1 MKKTL
6 IKSDVAGI
14 VAEIC
19 FNKRDFVKEGEN
31 LIFIESMKMEIPVIA
46 PFDSEIEEI
55 FVKTK
60 KNFINQG
67 YQLIFI
73 PSMRTPQKIID
84 KAQNFFDDDKIIIQ
98 DIDKKAYL

>member
-46 PFDSEIEEI
+46 PCDGEIDEI
-55 FVKTK
+55 FVKK
-60 KNFINQG
+60 DEVISQNQP
-67 YQLIFI
+67 LLTLK
-73 PSMRTPQKIID
+73 S
-84 KAQNFFDDDKIIIQ
+84 
-98 DIDKKAYL
+98 

>member
-55 FVKTK
+55 FVKK
-60 KNFINQG
+60 DEVISQNQP
-67 YQLIFI
+67 LLTLT
-73 PSMRTPQKIID
+73 S
-84 KAQNFFDDDKIIIQ
+84 
-98 DIDKKAYL
+98 

>member
-14 VAEIC
+14 VSEIC

-55 FVKTK
+55 YVKK
-60 KNFINQG
+60 DEVISQNQP
-67 YQLIFI
+67 LLTLK
-73 PSMRTPQKIID
+73 S
-84 KAQNFFDDDKIIIQ
+84 
-98 DIDKKAYL
+98 

>member
-46 PFDSEIEEI
+46 PFDGELEEI
-55 FVKTK
+55 FVKK
-60 KNFINQG
+60 DEVISQNQP
-67 YQLIFI
+67 LLTLK
-73 PSMRTPQKIID
+73 S
-84 KAQNFFDDDKIIIQ
+84 
-98 DIDKKAYL
+98 

>member
-55 FVKTK
+55 FVKK
-60 KNFINQG
+60 DGVISQNQP
-67 YQLIFI
+67 LLTLK
-73 PSMRTPQKIID
+73 S
-84 KAQNFFDDDKIIIQ
+84 
-98 DIDKKAYL
+98 

>member
-14 VAEIC
+14 VEEIC

-55 FVKTK
+55 FVKK
-60 KNFINQG
+60 DEVISQNQP
-67 YQLIFI
+67 LLTLK
-73 PSMRTPQKIID
+73 S
-84 KAQNFFDDDKIIIQ
+84 
-98 DIDKKAYL
+98 

>member
-19 FNKRDFVKEGEN
+19 FNKRDFVEEGEN

-55 FVKTK
+55 FVKK
-60 KNFINQG
+60 DEVISQNQP
-67 YQLIFI
+67 LLTLK
-73 PSMRTPQKIID
+73 S
-84 KAQNFFDDDKIIIQ
+84 
-98 DIDKKAYL
+98 

>member
-46 PFDSEIEEI
+46 PFDGELEEI
-55 FVKTK
+55 FVKK
-60 KNFINQG
+60 GEVISQNQP
-67 YQLIFI
+67 LLTLK
-73 PSMRTPQKIID
+73 S
-84 KAQNFFDDDKIIIQ
+84 
-98 DIDKKAYL
+98 

>member
-19 FNKRDFVKEGEN
+19 FKKSDFVKEGEN

-55 FVKTK
+55 FVKK
-60 KNFINQG
+60 DEVISQNQP
-67 YQLIFI
+67 LLTLK
-73 PSMRTPQKIID
+73 S
-84 KAQNFFDDDKIIIQ
+84 
-98 DIDKKAYL
+98 

>member
-19 FNKRDFVKEGEN
+19 FNKRDFVKEGEH

-55 FVKTK
+55 YVKK
-60 KNFINQG
+60 DEVISQNQP
-67 YQLIFI
+67 LLTLK
-73 PSMRTPQKIID
+73 S
-84 KAQNFFDDDKIIIQ
+84 
-98 DIDKKAYL
+98 

>member
-19 FNKRDFVKEGEN
+19 FNKSDFVKEGEN

-46 PFDSEIEEI
+46 PFDSEIE
-55 FVKTK
+55 
-60 KNFINQG
+60 
-67 YQLIFI
+67 
-73 PSMRTPQKIID
+73 
-84 KAQNFFDDDKIIIQ
+84 
-98 DIDKKAYL
+98 

>member
-1 MKKTL
+1 MKNTL

-55 FVKTK
+55 YVKK
-60 KNFINQG
+60 DEVISQNQP
-67 YQLIFI
+67 LLTLK
-73 PSMRTPQKIID
+73 S
-84 KAQNFFDDDKIIIQ
+84 
-98 DIDKKAYL
+98 

>member
-1 MKKTL
+1 MKMKKTL
-6 IKSDVAGI
+6 IKSNVAGI

-55 FVKTK
+55 FVKK
-60 KNFINQG
+60 DEVISQNQP
-67 YQLIFI
+67 LLTLK
-73 PSMRTPQKIID
+73 S
-84 KAQNFFDDDKIIIQ
+84 
-98 DIDKKAYL
+98 

>member
-19 FNKRDFVKEGEN
+19 FNKSDFVKEGEN

-46 PFDSEIEEI
+46 PFDGEIEEI
-55 FVKTK
+55 FVKKDEVILQSQPPLTLK
-60 KNFINQG
+60 
-67 YQLIFI
+67 
-73 PSMRTPQKIID
+73 S
-84 KAQNFFDDDKIIIQ
+84 
-98 DIDKKAYL
+98 